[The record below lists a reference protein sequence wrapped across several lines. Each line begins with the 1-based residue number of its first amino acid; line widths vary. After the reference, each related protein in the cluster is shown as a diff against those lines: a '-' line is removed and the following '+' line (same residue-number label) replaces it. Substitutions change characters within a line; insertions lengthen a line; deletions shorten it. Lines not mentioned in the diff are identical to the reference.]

1 MSREAVGWR
10 RETRREL
17 LLEPGAD
24 GEVDALVDRHAATEP
39 LEDLCVAAGGRV
51 VGA

>member
-1 MSREAVGWR
+1 MSREAAGWR

-39 LEDLCVAAGGRV
+39 LEELG
-51 VGA
+51 